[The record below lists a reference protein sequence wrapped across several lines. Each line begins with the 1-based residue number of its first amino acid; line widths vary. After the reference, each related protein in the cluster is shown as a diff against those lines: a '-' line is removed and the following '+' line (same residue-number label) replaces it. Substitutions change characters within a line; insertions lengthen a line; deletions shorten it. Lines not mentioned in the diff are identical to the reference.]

1 MVGANVDE
9 KMEDKPN
16 LLKPIAE
23 LIPHELKDWDQWV
36 CWKAEYKNSKW
47 TKVPY
52 NPNNGRKAKS
62 NDPSTWGS
70 FELAYRRYGQNG
82 YDGIGYMLSN
92 DDPFTGFD
100 FDHCRNPETEEI
112 ELKVKEYIDRLNS
125 YTEISPSGKGIRIFV
140 KAELPEGRRKNGNI
154 EVYNSGRYLTLT
166 GHRIK

>member
-1 MVGANVDE
+1 VIDE

-16 LLKPIAE
+16 FLKPIAE
-23 LIPHELKDWDQWV
+23 VIPQELKDWNQWV
-36 CWKAEYKNSKW
+36 CWKAEYRNGKW

-52 NPNNGRKAKS
+52 NPNNGQKAKS

-70 FELAYRRYGQNG
+70 FESAYHQYGQNG

-100 FDHCRNPETEEI
+100 FDHCRNPKTGEI
-112 ELKVKEYIDRLNS
+112 EPKIQEYVDRLNS
-125 YTEISPSGKGIRIFV
+125 YTEISPSENGIRIFV
-140 KAELPEGRRKNGNI
+140 KAKLPEGRRKNANI